1 MSDKNL
7 ARRVELGIKIN
18 GADVTADMKRYN
30 LSLTY
35 TDKDEDE
42 TDDLQIKLQDA
53 SGIWRDS
60 WLTEI
65 VNAAAAKESENLSI
79 QATITRL
86 NWNGDGKDDLLD
98 TGIFELDSVI
108 CDGPPSTVTIKA
120 TSLPFS
126 AAIRQTLQLRY

>member
-1 MSDKNL
+1 MSDTNL

-65 VNAAAAKESENLSI
+65 ENAAAAKESENLTI
-79 QATITRL
+79 HATITRL
-86 NWNGDGKDDLLD
+86 
-98 TGIFELDSVI
+98 
-108 CDGPPSTVTIKA
+108 PSG
-120 TSLPFS
+120 
-126 AAIRQTLQLRY
+126 RR